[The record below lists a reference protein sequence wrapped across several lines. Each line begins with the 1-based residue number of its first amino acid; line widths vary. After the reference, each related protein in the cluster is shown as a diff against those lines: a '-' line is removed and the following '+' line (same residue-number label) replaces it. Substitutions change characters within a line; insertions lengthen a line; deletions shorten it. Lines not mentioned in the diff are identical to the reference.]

1 MRILQIIDSL
11 ETGGAERVAVNYA
24 NALAKKTAFSGLV
37 ATRKEGNLKSQISDN
52 VAYLFLDRKGKFDIK
67 AVFRLRT
74 FCKMHQIDFV
84 QAHGT
89 SFFVA
94 VLLKSIQPKIGI
106 IWHDHYGM
114 SEFLASRKTTALKTA
129 SFFFKGIIAVN
140 TILQQ
145 WALKELH
152 CKNAIYLPNF
162 TNFGK
167 EILSETALNGNVG
180 KRILCLANL
189 RPQKD
194 HFLLIDVAKKLK
206 ASHPDWSFHLVGKDF
221 KDAYSEKVQQAIQ
234 SENLQEQVFLY
245 GSKNDT
251 ESIIKQSEIAILTS
265 GSEGLPVALLEY
277 GLFKKP
283 VVLTNVGEIPLIV
296 KNGMNGFTVP
306 PGNAG
311 LFYEALVNLIEDPN
325 LRIDFGNQLFKV
337 VQANNSEEAV
347 VNQYLSWVKKMK

>member
-24 NALAKKTAFSGLV
+24 NALASKAAFSGLV
-37 ATRKEGNLKSQISDN
+37 ATRKEGNLKSQIAAN
-52 VAYLFLDRKGKFDIK
+52 VAYLFLDRKGKFDMK
-67 AVFRLRT
+67 AVFKLKA
-74 FCKMHQIDFV
+74 FCKMHQIGFL

-94 VLLKSIQPKIGI
+94 FLLKLIHPKINI

-114 SEFLASRKTTALKTA
+114 SEFLASRKSGALKLA
-129 SFFFKGIIAVN
+129 SYFFKGIVSVN

-162 TNFGK
+162 TNYGLEMK
-167 EILSETALNGNVG
+167 SETQLKGQDG

-194 HFLLIDVAKKLK
+194 HFLLIEVAKKLK
-206 ASHPDWSFHLVGKDF
+206 ISHPEWTFHLVGKDF
-221 KDAYSEKVQQAIQ
+221 ADDYSKQVRATIA
-234 SENLQEQVFLY
+234 SENLTENVFLY

-251 ESIIKQSEIAILTS
+251 ENIIKQAEIAILTS
-265 GSEGLPVALLEY
+265 GSEGLPIALLEY

-296 KNGMNGFTVP
+296 KNETNGLTVQSGDATAFYNALTRLIENP
-306 PGNAG
+306 GLRAAFGNA
-311 LFYEALVNLIEDPN
+311 LYD
-325 LRIDFGNQLFKV
+325 V

-347 VNQYLSWVKKMK
+347 VAQFLSWIKKIN